1 MLDSGTQTG
10 PRGDNQAVETAGRQ
24 VSDVD
29 LLRAVADGSTGALKQ
44 LHDRHA
50 AWLSVRLMRRCNNA
64 DLVADALQDTFVAA
78 WKGASRFRGEGDVG
92 AWLWGIGIRRLISRL
107 RSDSRT
113 RELPF
118 GDLESGTSPAAEE
131 QVLLGVEYGD
141 LGAAMQSLSPE
152 FRAVIQATVLDGL
165 SVKETSSLLG
175 IPVGTVKSRAKR
187 ARGHLREHLVGG
199 MQ

>member
-1 MLDSGTQTG
+1 
-10 PRGDNQAVETAGRQ
+10 
-24 VSDVD
+24 VD
-29 LLRAVADGSTGALKQ
+29 LVHAVAEGDSSALRE

-50 AWLSVRLMRRCNNA
+50 PWLSVRLMRRCNDA
-64 DLVADALQDTFVAA
+64 DVVADALQDTFVAA
-78 WKGASRFRGEGDVG
+78 WKGASRFRGDGDVG

-107 RSDSRT
+107 RRSSSSR
-113 RELPF
+113 EEPV

-141 LGAAMQSLSPE
+141 LGAAMRSLSPE

-165 SVKETSSLLG
+165 SVKEASKLLG

-199 MQ
+199 AR

>member
-1 MLDSGTQTG
+1 M
-10 PRGDNQAVETAGRQ
+10 
-24 VSDVD
+24 D
-29 LLRAVADGSTGALKQ
+29 LVHAVAEGDSAALKE

-50 AWLSVRLMRRCNNA
+50 PWLSVRLMRRCN
-64 DLVADALQDTFVAA
+64 DPDVVADALQDTFVAA

-107 RSDSRT
+107 RRSSGL
-113 RELPF
+113 REHLA
-118 GDLESGTSPAAEE
+118 GDVEPGTAPAAEE
-131 QVLLGVEYGD
+131 QVLLGVEYGN

-165 SVKETSSLLG
+165 SVKETSTLLG

-199 MQ
+199 AR